1 VHDFSYDLRD
11 VLFFTK
17 AAGMPS
23 NDTPPDRSASS
34 CNVAAQLTAVARER
48 PNAVAVAQPLGY
60 VRPGERKYAT
70 MTFRELDDDS
80 SRIAGGLRRMGV
92 TPGMRI
98 VLLVRPSIDFVSLVF
113 ALFKVGAV
121 TVLIDPGMGRQNLV
135 TCLDDAQPEGFV
147 AIPLA
152 QAIRT
157 LRQRTRGKFA
167 QAKLN
172 VTVGRRW
179 FWGGPTLAQLRH
191 QAEPLPDI
199 FQPAEND
206 PAAIIFT
213 TGSTGPPKG
222 VLYRHG
228 NFAQQ
233 VEEIRTQYKI
243 ESGGVDLACFPL
255 FGLFNVAWGVTTVIP
270 DLDASRPASVDPQK
284 IVEAIYDWNVT
295 QSFASPA
302 VWNKVGRYCQEQGVR
317 LPSLRKV
324 FSAGAPVPSHVLQR
338 MRDCISESGEVHT
351 PYGATEALP
360 VATISATDVLQ
371 ETAAKT
377 ALGQG
382 VCVGRP
388 FEQIQWKV
396 IEINDGP
403 LEDLSRVSEVA
414 PGQMG
419 ELIVQ
424 GPVVTTEYVT
434 RVECNPLAKIADGK
448 SFWHRMGDVGYLD
461 AVGRFWFCGRMA
473 HRVQTKNGIMF
484 TIPCEAI
491 FNNHPYVFRSAL
503 VGIGP
508 PGEQVPVVFVEP
520 QPGKMPNR
528 STFNKERERW
538 EQELTDLAQSNPLTT
553 RITHFQI
560 RAALPV
566 DIRHNAKIFREQL
579 ALEAAR
585 IYNGPPRG

>member
-1 VHDFSYDLRD
+1 MFREPQVRTADY
-11 VLFFTK
+11 TTT
-17 AAGMPS
+17 GMPIKEIS
-23 NDTPPDRSASS
+23 PERSTSS
-34 CNVAAQLTAVARER
+34 CNVAARLIVVASER

-60 VRPGERKYAT
+60 LGTGERKYAKI
-70 MTFRELDDDS
+70 TFRELDDDS
-80 SRIAGGLRRMGV
+80 SRIAAGLRSLGV
-92 TPGMRI
+92 TPGTRLA
-98 VLLVRPSIDFVSLVF
+98 LLVRPSIDFVSLVF
-113 ALFKVGAV
+113 AMFKVGAV

-135 TCLDDAQPEGFV
+135 KCLEDAQPEGFV

-157 LRQRTRGKFA
+157 VLQRTRGKFA
-167 QAKLN
+167 QAKIN

-191 QAEPLPDI
+191 NAEPLPDI
-199 FQPAEND
+199 YQADEND
-206 PAAIIFT
+206 LAAIIFT

-228 NFAQQ
+228 NFSNQ
-233 VEEIRTQYKI
+233 VDEIRNQYKI
-243 ESGGVDLACFPL
+243 EPGGVDLACFPL

-270 DLDASRPASVDPQK
+270 DLDASRPASVDPEK
-284 IVEAIYDWNVT
+284 IVEAITDWNVT

-317 LPSLRKV
+317 LPSLSKV

-338 MRDCISESGEVHT
+338 MREAISETGEVHT

-360 VATISATDVLQ
+360 VATISATEVLQ
-371 ETAAKT
+371 EAVSKT

-388 FEQIQWKV
+388 FDRIQWKV

-403 LEDLSRVSEVA
+403 LDDISRIKELP
-414 PGQMG
+414 PGQIG

-434 RVECNPLAKIADGK
+434 RVECNPLAKIAAGK

-461 AVGRFWFCGRMA
+461 SAGRFWFCGRMA
-473 HRVQTKNGIMF
+473 HRVQTKSGTMF

-491 FNNHPYVFRSAL
+491 FNNHQHVFRSAL

-508 PGEQVPVVFVEP
+508 PGEQVPVLFVEP
-520 QPGKMPNR
+520 QPGKMPR
-528 STFNKERERW
+528 PRACEERERW
-538 EQELTDLAQSNPLTT
+538 QRELSELARSNPLTAS
-553 RITHFQI
+553 ISHFQI
-560 RAALPV
+560 RQALPV

-579 ALEAAR
+579 AHEAAE
-585 IYNGPPRG
+585 IYGKELA